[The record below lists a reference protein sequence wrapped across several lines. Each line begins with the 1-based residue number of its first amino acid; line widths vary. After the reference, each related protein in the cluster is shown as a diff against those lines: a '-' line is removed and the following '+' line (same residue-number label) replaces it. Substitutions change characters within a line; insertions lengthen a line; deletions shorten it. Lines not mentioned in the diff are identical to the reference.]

1 MADDCSW
8 SVSCEGVKDK
18 TMADSKRE
26 TRYGQPTV
34 SVPDSSWLYLV
45 EVFQSRF
52 PNTLISL
59 TFRFER
65 GHGTLEAQVGSE
77 KGKTMLD
84 QLFREHPFVVSL
96 DSTIIVAAPFRSA
109 HESDPTDGAF
119 ESFGINALSGDTVT
133 VERFPSIEVAGD
145 LKVGQAVV
153 VVVRLN
159 EEVDWLTEGAA
170 SSIEGVPAGWKA
182 IEVEVSLDAEHL
194 EFEENDAREKIVVRR
209 DQKCRPAYFY
219 GHVASS
225 AANAKGIQI
234 NAHFFYEGRKCGFAK
249 HVVPLAESA
258 PEKGPV
264 GNTNES
270 AMAASGAVSIQPG
283 YGTSSSP
290 AAFRAGLDASD
301 LIISIDKDDFGPEGR
316 YRWLS
321 YSAAVGGMQ
330 RRKETGVIDLGTSAR
345 DYALDLLNRSRNLST
360 GAHARAIRGI
370 GQQIWEAAPQQFK
383 EHYLSLV
390 SSRGANFPI
399 QVFSDEVNVPW
410 EMMWPSDPSSD
421 QDFDHLFMRHPIA
434 RWPGTSS
441 LITNSFKA
449 GMIASFVPTYVSRP
463 LPAAQAEG
471 LWLQTE
477 LGAVAHETSYNG
489 FLDFLENPPANKHV
503 QIVHFAGHGSSAA
516 PDSPASIEMDALK
529 MITVDEVRQGA
540 IKLGKR
546 DHPLFI
552 LNACEVGTNTNELGL
567 ADGWAM
573 ALIGNKFGGVIAP
586 LWPIDDEDSG
596 LMIQKTLVSFLK
608 SGETLAESLRQ
619 ARVSARTL
627 SPTPFCYVL
636 YGDVMARAE
645 SANAA
650 TS

>member
-1 MADDCSW
+1 
-8 SVSCEGVKDK
+8 
-18 TMADSKRE
+18 
-26 TRYGQPTV
+26 
-34 SVPDSSWLYLV
+34 
-45 EVFQSRF
+45 
-52 PNTLISL
+52 
-59 TFRFER
+59 
-65 GHGTLEAQVGSE
+65 
-77 KGKTMLD
+77 MLD

-109 HESDPTDGAF
+109 HESDPTDAAF

-225 AANAKGIQI
+225 AANAKSIQI

-270 AMAASGAVSIQPG
+270 AMAASGAVSTQPG

-290 AAFRAGLDASD
+290 AAFRPGLDASD

-330 RRKETGVIDLGTSAR
+330 RRKEIGVIDLGTSAR

-434 RWPGTSS
+434 RWPGTPS

-477 LGAVAHETSYNG
+477 LGAVAHEASYNG